1 MYKLKCNVTSMR
13 NTYWYS
19 RRKIVVLIYL
29 IVSLLTNLALA
40 KDLGVIKPYLILG
53 GTQGSMI
60 EQFNEPDAVA
70 FTRDGR
76 LLAGDTQNGRFKIYS
91 ISERSLAIV
100 TIGEPGRGDCQFDN
114 SLVTVLPN
122 GRKIYNEVQGI
133 VCNSKNEILVVDQ
146 GNRRIQVFDTNGRC
160 LKERTINLAAIL
172 VKPDSANGTTYTSI
186 QGITVDD
193 RDNIYLTDTGTRRV
207 YKFQKNGRQ
216 DIRFKFQMK
225 DENGYI
231 LNDPESLVI
240 FGKNL
245 FVADE
250 GHRIIKVYEKNS
262 GRFTGQTI
270 GHSDL
275 FGRDV
280 EGLAIYQ
287 DKLFALNEEMGQV
300 VIFDLTKDDIP
311 VIGFFGEKG
320 LTPGRFLSPDGL
332 AVSRDG
338 RYLAI
343 ADQGNYRIQV
353 FEVSEILAKFSE

>member
-1 MYKLKCNVTSMR
+1 MYKLNRTATSMT
-13 NTYWYS
+13 NTYGYS
-19 RRKIVVLIYL
+19 RRKIIRLMFL

-91 ISERSLAIV
+91 ISKRSLSIV
-100 TIGEPGRGDCQFDN
+100 TIGEPGTRDCQFDN
-114 SLVTVLPN
+114 SLAAVLPS

-133 VCNSKNEILVVDQ
+133 VCNSKDEILVVDQ
-146 GNRRIQVFDTNGRC
+146 GNRRIQVFDTNGTC

-186 QGITVDD
+186 QGIAVDEL
-193 RDNIYLTDTGTRRV
+193 DNIYLTDTGTRRV

-216 DIRFKFQMK
+216 NMRFKFQVK

-250 GHRIIKVYEKNS
+250 GHQIIKVYEKTAEDLPAKLS
-262 GRFTGQTI
+262 VILIF
-270 GHSDL
+270 SDGML
-275 FGRDV
+275 
-280 EGLAIYQ
+280 
-287 DKLFALNEEMGQV
+287 
-300 VIFDLTKDDIP
+300 
-311 VIGFFGEKG
+311 KG
-320 LTPGRFLSPDGL
+320 
-332 AVSRDG
+332 
-338 RYLAI
+338 
-343 ADQGNYRIQV
+343 
-353 FEVSEILAKFSE
+353 

>member
-1 MYKLKCNVTSMR
+1 
-13 NTYWYS
+13 
-19 RRKIVVLIYL
+19 LIFL

-70 FTRDGR
+70 FTRDDR

-91 ISERSLAIV
+91 ISKRSLSIV
-100 TIGEPGRGDCQFDN
+100 TIAEPGRGDCQFDN
-114 SLVTVLPN
+114 SLAAVLPN

-133 VCNSKNEILVVDQ
+133 VCNSKNEIFVVDQ
-146 GNRRIQVFDTNGRC
+146 GNHRIQVFDTNGTC

-186 QGITVDD
+186 QGITIDEL
-193 RDNIYLTDTGTRRV
+193 DNIYLTDTGTRRV
-207 YKFQKNGRQ
+207 YKFLKNGRQ
-216 DIRFKFQMK
+216 DMTFKFQVK

-231 LNDPESLVI
+231 LNDPESMVI
-240 FGKNL
+240 YNKNL
-245 FVADE
+245 LIADE
-250 GHRIIKVYEKNS
+250 SNQIIKVYEKNT

-270 GHSDL
+270 GHPDL

-287 DKLFALNEEMGQV
+287 NKLFALNEEDGQV
-300 VIFDLTKDDIP
+300 IIFDLTKDGTP
-311 VIGFFGEKG
+311 VIGVFGEKG
-320 LTPGRFLSPDGL
+320 LTPGRFLSADGL

-338 RYLAI
+338 RYLAV
-343 ADQGNYRIQV
+343 ADQGNFRIQI
-353 FEVSEILAKFSE
+353 FELTEILSKLNK

>member
-1 MYKLKCNVTSMR
+1 MSFILA
-13 NTYWYS
+13 
-19 RRKIVVLIYL
+19 ILYL
-29 IVSLLTNLALA
+29 VSINPKNLPNSNN
-40 KDLGVIKPYLILG
+40 LGVIQPYLILG

-91 ISERSLAIV
+91 ISEHSLSIV
-100 TIGEPGRGDCQFDN
+100 TIGEPGTRDCQFDN
-114 SLVTVLPN
+114 SLAAVLPS

-133 VCNSKNEILVVDQ
+133 VSNSKGEILVVDQ
-146 GNRRIQVFDTNGRC
+146 GNRRIQVFDTNGTC

-186 QGITVDD
+186 QGITVDEL
-193 RDNIYLTDTGTRRV
+193 DNIYLTDTGTRRV

-216 DIRFKFQMK
+216 DMRFKFQAK

-245 FVADE
+245 LVADE
-250 GHRIIKVYEKNS
+250 GNQIIKVYEKNTGKFS
-262 GRFTGQTI
+262 GQTI
-270 GHSDL
+270 GHPDL

-287 DKLFALNEEMGQV
+287 DKLFALNEELGQV
-300 VIFDLTKDDIP
+300 VIFDLTKENRP

-343 ADQGNYRIQV
+343 ADQGNFRIQI
-353 FEVSEILAKFSE
+353 FELQNILNLLK

>member
-1 MYKLKCNVTSMR
+1 MSFI
-13 NTYWYS
+13 S
-19 RRKIVVLIYL
+19 AI
-29 IVSLLTNLALA
+29 LTLVFFNPNLPNSNN
-40 KDLGVIKPYLILG
+40 LGVIQPYLILG
-53 GTQGSMI
+53 GTQGAMI

-70 FTRDGR
+70 FTSDGR

-91 ISERSLAIV
+91 ISKHSLSII

-114 SLVTVLPN
+114 SLAAVLPN

-133 VCNSKNEILVVDQ
+133 VCNSQDEILVVDQ
-146 GNRRIQVFDTNGRC
+146 GNRRIQVFDATGRC
-160 LKERTINLAAIL
+160 LKERTIDLAAIL

-186 QGITVDD
+186 QGIAVDEL
-193 RDNIYLTDTGTRRV
+193 DNIYLTDTGTRRV
-207 YKFQKNGRQ
+207 YKFYKNGSQ
-216 DIRFKFQMK
+216 DMSFKFQEK

-250 GHRIIKVYEKNS
+250 GNQIIKVYEKNT

-270 GHSDL
+270 GHPDL

-287 DKLFALNEEMGQV
+287 DKLFALNEESGQV
-300 VIFDLTKDDIP
+300 IIFDLTKDDTP

-343 ADQGNYRIQV
+343 ADQGNFRIQV
-353 FEVSEILAKFSE
+353 FELQNILTQLK

>member
-1 MYKLKCNVTSMR
+1 MSFILAILNLVFFSAR
-13 NTYWYS
+13 NLPIS
-19 RRKIVVLIYL
+19 
-29 IVSLLTNLALA
+29 NN
-40 KDLGVIKPYLILG
+40 LGVIQPYLILG

-91 ISERSLAIV
+91 ISEHSLSII

-114 SLVTVLPN
+114 SLAAVLPN
-122 GRKIYNEVQGI
+122 GRKIYNEVQGM
-133 VCNSKNEILVVDQ
+133 VCNSKDEILVVDQ
-146 GNRRIQVFDTNGRC
+146 GNRRIQVFDTNGTC

-186 QGITVDD
+186 QGIAVDEL
-193 RDNIYLTDTGTRRV
+193 DNIYLTDTGTRRV

-216 DIRFKFQMK
+216 DMRFKFQAK

-231 LNDPESLVI
+231 LNDPDSLVI
-240 FGKNL
+240 FGINL
-245 FVADE
+245 LVADE
-250 GHRIIKVYEKNS
+250 GNQIIKVYEKNS
-262 GRFTGQTI
+262 GKFTGQTI
-270 GHSDL
+270 GHPDL

-287 DKLFALNEEMGQV
+287 DKLFALNEELGQV
-300 VIFDLTKDDIP
+300 VIFDLTKENRP

-338 RYLAI
+338 RYLAV
-343 ADQGNYRIQV
+343 ADQGNFRIQI
-353 FEVSEILAKFSE
+353 FELQNILNLLK

>member
-1 MYKLKCNVTSMR
+1 MHKFNRNVTSIR
-13 NTYWYS
+13 NTYSYA
-19 RRKIVVLIYL
+19 RRKIIVLIVL
-29 IVSLLTNLALA
+29 VIFLLTNLALA

-91 ISERSLAIV
+91 ISERSLSIV
-100 TIGEPGRGDCQFDN
+100 TIGEPGTGDCQFDN
-114 SLVTVLPN
+114 SLAAVLPS
-122 GRKIYNEVQGI
+122 GRRIYNEVQGI
-133 VCNSKNEILVVDQ
+133 VCNSKDEILVVDQ
-146 GNRRIQVFDTNGRC
+146 GNRRIQIFDAKGTC
-160 LKERTINLAAIL
+160 LTERTINLASIL
-172 VKPDSANGTTYTSI
+172 VKPDSDNGTSYTSI
-186 QGITVDD
+186 QGITVDEL
-193 RDNIYLTDTGTRRV
+193 DNIYVTDTGTRRV
-207 YKFQKNGRQ
+207 YKFLKNGSQ
-216 DIRFKFQMK
+216 DMTFKFQVK
-225 DENGYI
+225 EKNNYI
-231 LNDPESLVI
+231 LLDPESMVI
-240 FGKNL
+240 HNNKL
-245 FVADE
+245 LIADE
-250 GHRIIKVYEKNS
+250 GNQIIKVYEKNT

-270 GHSDL
+270 GHPDL

-287 DKLFALNEEMGQV
+287 DKLFALNEESGQV
-300 VIFDLTKDDIP
+300 IIFDLTKDDTP

-343 ADQGNYRIQV
+343 ADQGNFRIQV
-353 FEVSEILAKFSE
+353 FELQNILNQLK

>member
-1 MYKLKCNVTSMR
+1 MSFI
-13 NTYWYS
+13 S
-19 RRKIVVLIYL
+19 AI
-29 IVSLLTNLALA
+29 LTLVFFNPNLPNSNN
-40 KDLGVIKPYLILG
+40 LGVIQPYLILG
-53 GTQGSMI
+53 GTQGAMI

-70 FTRDGR
+70 FTSDGR

-91 ISERSLAIV
+91 ISKHSLSII

-114 SLVTVLPN
+114 SLAAVLPN

-133 VCNSKNEILVVDQ
+133 VCNSQDEILVVDQ
-146 GNRRIQVFDTNGRC
+146 GNRRIQVFDATGRC
-160 LKERTINLAAIL
+160 LKERTIDLAAIL

-186 QGITVDD
+186 QGIAVDEL
-193 RDNIYLTDTGTRRV
+193 DNIYLTDTGTRRV
-207 YKFQKNGRQ
+207 YKFYKNGSQ
-216 DIRFKFQMK
+216 DMSFKFQEK

-250 GHRIIKVYEKNS
+250 GNQIIKVYEKNT

-270 GHSDL
+270 GHPDL

-287 DKLFALNEEMGQV
+287 DKLFALNEESGQV
-300 VIFDLTKDDIP
+300 IIFDLTKDDTP

-343 ADQGNYRIQV
+343 ADQGNFRIQV
-353 FEVSEILAKFSE
+353 FELQNILNQLK